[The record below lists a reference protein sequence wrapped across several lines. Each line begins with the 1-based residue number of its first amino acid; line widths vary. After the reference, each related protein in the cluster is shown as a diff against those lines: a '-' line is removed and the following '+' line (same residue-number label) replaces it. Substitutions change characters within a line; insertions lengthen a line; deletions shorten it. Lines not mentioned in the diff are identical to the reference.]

1 MAAEPYHLSDQ
12 ATTAAA
18 AAAAA
23 PPGELHTPR
32 TCTHRALCAPFGL
45 HMGSGILDILLEF
58 LQVSELSLGL
68 YHAPEMAVT
77 ACAQISVALTGS
89 AGSQISE
96 IRFRPSA
103 ARFVLPNLSAGLRY

>member
-58 LQVSELSLGL
+58 LQVSELSRGL
-68 YHAPEMAVT
+68 YHGARNGRHSL
-77 ACAQISVALTGS
+77 CAD
-89 AGSQISE
+89 
-96 IRFRPSA
+96 FRRPYWVSWIA
-103 ARFVLPNLSAGLRY
+103 DF